1 MRVRINCKNRDVVTE
16 SKTGRNLHK
25 ANLLIVLLPILAFV
39 LSFPLGRYPI
49 SLPDLL
55 SALAGK
61 IFPFVHS
68 PEGVIN
74 TVIFQVRLPRITAAM
89 LVGAALSA
97 AGSAY
102 QGMFKNPLVSPDILG
117 ASSGAGLGAA
127 LAIFFSLSVVGIQMS
142 AFVVSLL
149 AVIAVNFLSNKIK
162 RDPTLALVLTG
173 ILVGTLCSSF
183 TSLLKYLAD
192 PYDKLPA
199 ITFWLMGSLAAV
211 SPQNVIS
218 SFLIMLVGGV
228 PLYLLR
234 WRLNVLSLGEDE
246 GKTLGLET
254 GKLRLAVIICSSLL
268 TAGAVSISGLIG
280 WVGLIVPHLARMLV
294 GPNYK
299 VLLPISIALGS
310 VYMLLVD
317 DLARCLTSA
326 EIPLGILTSIIGAPF
341 FFAIL
346 LRGKK
351 GL

>member
-1 MRVRINCKNRDVVTE
+1 MRIDYANKNVLSELKAERHLRKIYTVV
-16 SKTGRNLHK
+16 
-25 ANLLIVLLPILAFV
+25 ILLPIIAFV

-49 SLPDLL
+49 PISDLF
-55 SALAGK
+55 SALAGR
-61 IFPFVHS
+61 IFPFARG
-68 PEGVIN
+68 PEGVVN
-74 TVIFQVRLPRITAAM
+74 TVIFQVRLPRIVAAM
-89 LVGAALSA
+89 LVGAALSI
-97 AGSAY
+97 AGAAY

-127 LAIFFSLSVVGIQMS
+127 LAIFFSLNVVGIQIS
-142 AFVVSLL
+142 AFAVSLL
-149 AVIAVNFLSNKIK
+149 AVLTVYFLSNKIK

-173 ILVGTLCSSF
+173 ILAGTLCSSF

-199 ITFWLMGSLAAV
+199 ITFWLMGSLATV
-211 SPQNVIS
+211 SPKNVLS
-218 SFLIMLVGGV
+218 SFIVMLVGGV

-234 WRLNVLSLGEDE
+234 WRLNVLSLGEEE

-254 GKLRLAVIICSSLL
+254 GRLRFAVIICSSLL
-268 TAGAVSISGLIG
+268 TAAAVSISGLIG

-299 VLLPISIALGS
+299 VLLPVTIAIGS

-346 LRGKK
+346 VRGKK

>member
-1 MRVRINCKNRDVVTE
+1 M
-16 SKTGRNLHK
+16 
-25 ANLLIVLLPILAFV
+25 

-49 SLPDLL
+49 SIPDLL

-61 IFPFVHS
+61 IFPFVQG

-74 TVIFQVRLPRITAAM
+74 TVIFQVRLPRIVAAM
-89 LVGAALSA
+89 LVGAALSI
-97 AGSAY
+97 AGAAY

-127 LAIFFSLSVVGIQMS
+127 LAIFFSFNVAGIQIS
-142 AFVVSLL
+142 AFVVSLS
-149 AVIAVNFLSNKIK
+149 AVIIVYVLSNKIK

-183 TSLLKYLAD
+183 TSLLKYMAD

-199 ITFWLMGSLAAV
+199 ITFWLMGSLATV
-211 SPQNVIS
+211 SPKNVLS
-218 SFLIMLVGGV
+218 SFLIMLAGGV

-234 WRLNVLSLGEDE
+234 WRLNVLSLGEE
-246 GKTLGLET
+246 EAKTMGLET
-254 GKLRLAVIICSSLL
+254 GRLRLVVIICSSLL

-299 VLLPISIALGS
+299 VLLPVSIAIGS

-317 DLARCLTSA
+317 DLARTLTSA

-341 FFAIL
+341 FFFIL

-351 GL
+351 GW

>member
-1 MRVRINCKNRDVVTE
+1 VKNNNKNRNGLAE
-16 SKTGRNLHK
+16 SKAEGNLRK
-25 ANLLIVLLPILAFV
+25 VYIVVILLPILAFI

-49 SLPDLL
+49 SIPDLL

-61 IFPFVHS
+61 IFPFVHG

-74 TVIFQVRLPRITAAM
+74 TVIFQVRLPRIVAAM
-89 LVGAALSA
+89 LVGAALSI
-97 AGSAY
+97 AGAAY

-127 LAIFFSLSVVGIQMS
+127 LAIFFSLNVVGIQVS

-149 AVIAVNFLSNKIK
+149 AVIAVYFLSNKIK

-183 TSLLKYLAD
+183 TSLLKYMAD

-199 ITFWLMGSLAAV
+199 ITFWLMGSLATV
-211 SPQNVIS
+211 SPKNVIS
-218 SFLIMLVGGV
+218 SFVIMLAGGV

-234 WRLNVLSLGEDE
+234 WRLNVLSLGEEE

-254 GKLRLAVIICSSLL
+254 GKLRLAVIICASLL

-299 VLLPISIALGS
+299 VLLPVSIAIGS

-351 GL
+351 GLV

>member
-1 MRVRINCKNRDVVTE
+1 MIVKASIKNKE
-16 SKTGRNLHK
+16 SLPEAT
-25 ANLLIVLLPILAFV
+25 AEVNLLKVYLVVVLLPIFAFI

-49 SLPDLL
+49 SIPDLL
-55 SALAGK
+55 SALMGK
-61 IFPFVHS
+61 IFPFVHG

-74 TVIFQVRLPRITAAM
+74 TVIFQVRLPRIIAAM
-89 LVGAALSA
+89 LVGSALSI
-97 AGSAY
+97 AGAAY

-127 LAIFFSLSVVGIQMS
+127 LAIFFSFNVAGIQIS

-149 AVIAVNFLSNKIK
+149 AVIIVYVLSNKIK

-183 TSLLKYLAD
+183 TSLLKYMAD

-199 ITFWLMGSLAAV
+199 ITFWLMGSLATV
-211 SPQNVIS
+211 SPKNVLS
-218 SFLIMLVGGV
+218 SLVIMLLGGV

-234 WRLNVLSLGEDE
+234 WRLNVLSLGEE
-246 GKTLGLET
+246 EAKTMGLET
-254 GKLRLAVIICSSLL
+254 GRLRLVVIICSSLL

-299 VLLPISIALGS
+299 VLLPVSIAIGS

-317 DLARCLTSA
+317 DLARTLTSA

-341 FFAIL
+341 FFFIL

-351 GL
+351 GW

>member
-1 MRVRINCKNRDVVTE
+1 VSNNYASRDGLVE
-16 SKTGRNLHK
+16 AKAERNLR
-25 ANLLIVLLPILAFV
+25 LVYIFVVLLPIAAFV
-39 LSFPLGRYPI
+39 FSFPLGRYPI
-49 SLPDLL
+49 SIPDLL

-61 IFPFVHS
+61 VFPFVHG

-74 TVIFQVRLPRITAAM
+74 TVIFQVRLPRILAAM
-89 LVGAALSA
+89 LVGAALSI
-97 AGSAY
+97 AGAAY

-127 LAIFFSLSVVGIQMS
+127 LAIFFSWNVAGIQIA

-149 AVIAVNFLSNKIK
+149 AVIAVYFLSNKIK

-183 TSLLKYLAD
+183 TSLLKYMAD

-199 ITFWLMGSLAAV
+199 ITFWLMGSLATV
-211 SPQNVIS
+211 SPKNVIS
-218 SFLIMLVGGV
+218 SFVIMSAGGV

-268 TAGAVSISGLIG
+268 TAGAVSVSGLIG

-299 VLLPISIALGS
+299 VLLPVSIAIGS